1 METGVIVMFGRIQV
15 EEESAIAAVGGRV
28 GGVPQSSKLKLLF
41 NALRSIDQQPG
52 KHGAATITDDML
64 TFEG

>member
-41 NALRSIDQQPG
+41 NALRSIDQQPW
-52 KHGAATITDDML
+52 DDY
-64 TFEG
+64 